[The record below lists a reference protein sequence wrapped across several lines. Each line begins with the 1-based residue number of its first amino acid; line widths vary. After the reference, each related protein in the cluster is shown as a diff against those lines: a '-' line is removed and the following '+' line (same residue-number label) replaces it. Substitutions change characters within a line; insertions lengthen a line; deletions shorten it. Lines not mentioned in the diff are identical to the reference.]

1 MKTTLKTE
9 VRTRSELLSLYKDG
23 HELSYSFAGLP
34 NKFFRVF
41 NYGQLQSLL
50 EGSLRNFK
58 FYVDVTHIEG

>member
-23 HELSYSFAGLP
+23 HELSYTFVGLP

-50 EGSLRNFK
+50 EDSLRNFK
-58 FYVDVTHIEG
+58 FYVDTTHIDG